1 MRQLKLSPGMSV
13 SLDVDRGI
21 TYEVVGLTAA
31 ETKAAAGIF
40 LGYTDK
46 LYTPHYRRREQEGLG
61 E

>member
-1 MRQLKLSPGMSV
+1 MSV